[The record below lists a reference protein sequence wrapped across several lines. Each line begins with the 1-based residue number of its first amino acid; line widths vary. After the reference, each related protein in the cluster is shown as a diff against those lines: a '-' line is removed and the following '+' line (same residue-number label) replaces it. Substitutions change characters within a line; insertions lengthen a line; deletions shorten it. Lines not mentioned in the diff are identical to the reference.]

1 MPTVPRLSS
10 PLLTRTDLTLLR
22 AIREADHDHGGLF
35 REELT
40 DDEIELCGA
49 LVERGLAEVL
59 SEFGQAPDGE
69 EDERDAGG
77 RYCFRITGAGVEAL
91 ARAKEDDPTAFA

>member
-1 MPTVPRLSS
+1 MRIDSLVSPAASTLTPTEIS
-10 PLLTRTDLTLLR
+10 LLR
-22 AIREADHDHGGLF
+22 AIREADEDHGGLF

-40 DDEIELCGA
+40 EDELEACEG

-59 SEFGQAPDGE
+59 SEFGEAPDGE

-77 RYCFRITGAGVEAL
+77 RYCFRVTGAGVARLAEA
-91 ARAKEDDPTAFA
+91 RD